1 MTKLGGI
8 EMFKNKI
15 KPGIR
20 GVIIERNETSA
31 GRKVGEWV
39 HIGAALL
46 RGQKQPKKRCLIL
59 ARRMRMRRSPSESS
73 EREKHSVPGDRER
86 VSKSPGRAEASTI
99 APKARVRVGDED

>member
-39 HIGAALL
+39 HIG
-46 RGQKQPKKRCLIL
+46 GNDKEFFCNNGTIL
-59 ARRMRMRRSPSESS
+59 
-73 EREKHSVPGDRER
+73 
-86 VSKSPGRAEASTI
+86 
-99 APKARVRVGDED
+99 

>member
-39 HIGAALL
+39 HIGGNDKEFFCNNGTILYL
-46 RGQKQPKKRCLIL
+46 GFGNGYMRLYKRI
-59 ARRMRMRRSPSESS
+59 
-73 EREKHSVPGDRER
+73 
-86 VSKSPGRAEASTI
+86 I
-99 APKARVRVGDED
+99 A